1 MEEEREKILQ
11 MIADGIISADD
22 GQELLTALNGEEEG
36 DDSAERSWTPP
47 QEPDRELPNM
57 NEYRARWR
65 TLFNAGAGVFGVSSA
80 LFLLMG
86 KRLGTIGKIMRLLLL
101 PVMGISGLVALA
113 AYWSRDGLWL
123 LVRIFSAGRQDIE
136 ISLPL
141 LFPVHWLRVAVGMAA
156 DKIVLPELSDQL
168 GAAADLL
175 NDIDED
181 RHDPFVVDV
190 DDGDGNRVQVFI
202 G

>member
-11 MIADGIISADD
+11 MIADGVISAED
-22 GQELLTALNGEEEG
+22 GQELLIALDGEENG
-36 DDSAERSWTPP
+36 DDSAERGWTPP

-65 TLFNAGAGVFGVSSA
+65 TLFNVGASVFGVSSA
-80 LFLLMG
+80 LFFLVG
-86 KRLGTIGKIMRLLLL
+86 KRLGAIGKLIRLLLL

-123 LVRIFSAGRQDIE
+123 LVRIFSAGRQDME

-141 LFPVHWLRVAVGMAA
+141 LFPLHWLRVAVGMAA
-156 DKIVLPELSDQL
+156 DKIVVPELSDQL

-175 NDIDED
+175 SEIDED
-181 RHDPFVVDV
+181 RQDPFVVDV
-190 DDGDGNRVQVFI
+190 DDGDGKRVQVFI